1 MADNKSHPKHFRELI
16 SDNIDNLSALY
27 KQTLAILS
35 IQNILRS
42 SLGSDLAQHVHVA
55 NITPDSIV
63 IFTEN
68 QSWATKLR
76 FRIPEIIKITR
87 THTGFK
93 DLESVR
99 IKVSPALIT
108 TSIPENSVITSS
120 LSPKTTRLLT
130 RVAENIDDDALQTAL
145 LKLSRNC

>member
-1 MADNKSHPKHFRELI
+1 MPDNKSHTKHFRELI
-16 SDNIDNLSALY
+16 SDTNDSFSALY
-27 KQTLAILS
+27 KKSLAILS

-42 SLGSDLAQHVHVA
+42 TLGPALAQHMHVA
-55 NITPDSIV
+55 NLNPEYIV

-76 FRIPEIIKITR
+76 FRIPEILKITR
-87 THTGFK
+87 MHSGYK
-93 DLESVR
+93 NLETVR
-99 IKVSPALIT
+99 VKVSPALIT
-108 TSIPENSVITSS
+108 TSSSDTSDTTSS
-120 LSPKTTRLLT
+120 LSPATTRLLV

>member
-1 MADNKSHPKHFRELI
+1 MPDNKSHTKHFRELI
-16 SDNIDNLSALY
+16 SDTNDSFSALY
-27 KQTLAILS
+27 KKSLAILS

-42 SLGSDLAQHVHVA
+42 TLGPALAQHMHVA
-55 NITPDSIV
+55 NLNPEYIV

-76 FRIPEIIKITR
+76 FRIPEILKITR
-87 THTGFK
+87 THSGYK
-93 DLESVR
+93 NLETVR
-99 IKVSPALIT
+99 VKVSPALIT
-108 TSIPENSVITSS
+108 TSSSDTSDTTSS
-120 LSPKTTRLLT
+120 LSPATTRLLV